1 MPDKAGL
8 CWKALSKENPISF
21 PLTMTDSLA
30 GCSFSQ
36 SRSKTWLT
44 DQHSYTSPAYRPN
57 PGAKG

>member
-30 GCSFSQ
+30 GCSF
-36 SRSKTWLT
+36 
-44 DQHSYTSPAYRPN
+44 
-57 PGAKG
+57 